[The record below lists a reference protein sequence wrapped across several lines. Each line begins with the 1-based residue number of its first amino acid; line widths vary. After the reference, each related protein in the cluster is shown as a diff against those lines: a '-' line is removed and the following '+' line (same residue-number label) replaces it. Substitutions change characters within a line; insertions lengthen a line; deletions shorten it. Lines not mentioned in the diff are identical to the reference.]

1 MCVCVCRWLSEQS
14 EALPSASNLS
24 KDHTVALLL
33 SVCESDCICLLFAQY
48 AICFSDSNNS
58 EVSTKLLNILIE
70 AVAPSSPGSMP
81 DLCMLPLRSLSTI
94 AMHAKIRSCDGHP
107 LCCLYHVSFPP
118 FRLMDKVKH
127 HLVQVAEA
135 SKQLPAGQPPTITPA
150 LLETYSRLLI
160 WLGTRNF
167 QSQWLVSFSC
177 FLVKT
182 AYQRMFSGLPI
193 YNRSQTPHI

>member
-1 MCVCVCRWLSEQS
+1 MCVCRWLSEQS

-33 SVCESDCICLLFAQY
+33 SVCESDCICDLLFAQY
-48 AICFSDSNNS
+48 AIYSSDSNNS

-107 LCCLYHVSFPP
+107 LCCIYHVSFPP

-167 QSQWLVSFSC
+167 QSQWLVF
-177 FLVKT
+177 FLIFLSKLLIRECLVD
-182 AYQRMFSGLPI
+182 YPVQ
-193 YNRSQTPHI
+193 